1 MNDFAEYP
9 LVAWSMVAAP
19 ECLYSSGCFLL
30 QKEAGVAAL
39 AAGKG
44 DNESGLASSIG
55 CRYAKK
61 PQTEN
66 KSVSFCCGWRL
77 HGGTWTH
84 PGSGTPS
91 KVTLMRA
98 KALSLASALVRFP
111 PCGAALPGE
120 GFSLGAQRGSALM
133 TVPCRNLRRWHLSP
147 KQLDRRAVGLYLI
160 SSSVCWFQGIGFNI
174 KIFEEWI

>member
-61 PQTEN
+61 TQTRVLVFAVDE
-66 KSVSFCCGWRL
+66 
-77 HGGTWTH
+77 
-84 PGSGTPS
+84 GSMVVPEPIL
-91 KVTLMRA
+91 VLE
-98 KALSLASALVRFP
+98 LLVR
-111 PCGAALPGE
+111 
-120 GFSLGAQRGSALM
+120 
-133 TVPCRNLRRWHLSP
+133 
-147 KQLDRRAVGLYLI
+147 
-160 SSSVCWFQGIGFNI
+160 
-174 KIFEEWI
+174 